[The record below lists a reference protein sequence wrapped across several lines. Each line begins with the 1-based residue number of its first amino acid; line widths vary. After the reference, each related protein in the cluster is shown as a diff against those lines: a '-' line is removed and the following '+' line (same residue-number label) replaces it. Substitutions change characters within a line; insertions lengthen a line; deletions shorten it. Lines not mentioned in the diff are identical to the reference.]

1 MGKLFDDLCKGPVVV
16 VDDRI
21 GDEED
26 LINKLIGEIKDNKLP
41 VLCYKSLYEVK
52 NELPSLL
59 FSNFIVLDWKFVGGG
74 EPTIGVI
81 TGAEAE
87 TIAEQ
92 EVIEFIKQLKQICL
106 APIFIL
112 SAFDKDWILSKLRD
126 AGIAT
131 GEKSYVFV
139 ESKAVLCETS
149 GKLIS
154 TVEEW
159 IADSPHVYLSKC
171 WSNEWLTKNT
181 MVFWDLYELHPN
193 WPALF
198 YRAFEQEEDP
208 ILALRDTLFQLVF
221 SKIDVSQVEHSL
233 LTKEAEEKDDTA
245 RNQSLKELYRRLV
258 YLDKDIDR
266 DVRPGDIFK
275 REGSYYLNIRP
286 ECDTTRRA
294 GSNPEIYLLKGDSR
308 TPKEVKKSSY
318 KPPYGIIDKENEITM
333 PLLDGNPFVV
343 FNKRG
348 LSVERYSEW
357 ENCKICRVASPFI
370 TRMRQSYSSYLGR
383 FGVPSYPE
391 QILKSLFES
400 THESSLT

>member
-1 MGKLFDDLCKGPVVV
+1 MGVLFEKLCKGPVVV

-21 GDEED
+21 GDKED
-26 LINKLIGEIKDNKLP
+26 LINKLIGEIKENKLP
-41 VLCYKSLYEVK
+41 VLPYKSLYEVK
-52 NELPSLL
+52 NELPGLL
-59 FSNFIVLDWKFVGGG
+59 FSNFIVLDWKFGGG
-74 EPTIGVI
+74 GDPTIGVV
-81 TGAEAE
+81 TGDEAE
-87 TIAEQ
+87 RVLEQ
-92 EVIEFIKQLKQICL
+92 EVIEFIKEIKRICL

-112 SAFDKDWILSKLRD
+112 TAYDKDWILSKLSD
-126 AGIAT
+126 AGIPT
-131 GEKSYVFV
+131 GERSYVFV
-139 ESKAVLCETS
+139 ENKDVLCKAS

-154 TVEEW
+154 TIEKW
-159 IADSPHVYLSKC
+159 IADSPHIYLGKC
-171 WSNEWLTKNT
+171 WSNEWLRKNI

-221 SKIDVSQVEHSL
+221 SEIDISQVEPSL
-233 LTKEAEEKDDTA
+233 LTKETEEKDETA
-245 RNQSLKELYRRLV
+245 RDGSLKELYRRLV
-258 YLDKDIDR
+258 YLDKDK

-275 REGSYYLNIRP
+275 KEGSYYLNIRP

-370 TRMRQSYSSYLGR
+370 TKMRQSYSSYLGR

-400 THESSLT
+400 TDESSLT

>member
-1 MGKLFDDLCKGPVVV
+1 MGVLFEKLCKGPVVV

-21 GDEED
+21 GVEED
-26 LINKLIGEIKDNKLP
+26 LINKLIGEIRENKLP
-41 VLCYKSLYEVK
+41 VLCYKSLYDVK
-52 NELPSLL
+52 NELPGLL

-87 TIAEQ
+87 TVAEQ

-106 APIFIL
+106 APIFIV

-149 GKLIS
+149 GKFIS
-154 TVEEW
+154 TIEEW
-159 IADSPHVYLSKC
+159 IADSPHVYLGKC

-181 MVFWDLYELHPN
+181 LVFWDLYELDPN

-221 SKIDVSQVEHSL
+221 SEIDVSEVEPSF
-233 LTKEAEEKDDTA
+233 LTRKAEEKDKAA
-245 RNQSLKELYRRLV
+245 RNESLKELYRRLV
-258 YLDKDIDR
+258 YLRKDIDR
-266 DVRPGDIFK
+266 DIRPGDIFK
-275 REGSYYLNIRP
+275 RDGSYYLNIRP
-286 ECDTTRRA
+286 ECDTTRRT
-294 GSNPEIYLLKGDSR
+294 SNPEVYLLKGDIR
-308 TPKEVKKSSY
+308 TPGEVKKRSY
-318 KPPYGIIDKENEITM
+318 KPDYGIIDKENEITM
-333 PLLDGNPFVV
+333 PLLDGNSFVV
-343 FNKRG
+343 FNKRR
-348 LSVERYSEW
+348 LLVEKYSGWKEH
-357 ENCKICRVASPFI
+357 KICRVASPFI
-370 TRMRQSYSSYLGR
+370 TKMRQGYSSYLGR

-391 QILKSLFES
+391 QILESLFES
-400 THESSLT
+400 TEESSST

>member
-1 MGKLFDDLCKGPVVV
+1 MGDLFEKLCKGPVVV

-26 LINKLIGEIKDNKLP
+26 SINKLIGEIKDNKLP

-87 TIAEQ
+87 TVAEQ
-92 EVIEFIKQLKQICL
+92 EVIEFIKELKRICL

-131 GEKSYVFV
+131 GGKSYVFV
-139 ESKAVLCETS
+139 ESKAVLCETP

-154 TVEEW
+154 TIEEW
-159 IADSPHVYLSKC
+159 IADSPHVYLGKC

-221 SKIDVSQVEHSL
+221 SEIDVSQVEPSF
-233 LTKEAEEKDDTA
+233 LTREAEEKDDTA
-245 RNQSLKELYRRLV
+245 RNESLKELYRRLV

-275 REGSYYLNIRP
+275 KESSYYLNIRP

-294 GSNPEIYLLKGDSR
+294 GSDPDIYLLRGDTR
-308 TPKEVKKSSY
+308 APQEMKKTSY
-318 KPPYGIIDKENEITM
+318 THPYGIIDKDNEITM
-333 PLLDGNPFVV
+333 LLLDGNPFVV
-343 FNKRG
+343 FNKRK
-348 LSVERYSEW
+348 LSVERYSKW
-357 ENCKICRVASPFI
+357 KDCKICRVASPFI
-370 TRMRQSYSSYLGR
+370 TRNRQSYSSYLGR

-391 QILKSLFES
+391 QILESLFES
-400 THESSLT
+400 TEESSST

>member
-1 MGKLFDDLCKGPVVV
+1 MGDLFEKLCKGPVIV

-52 NELPSLL
+52 NELSGLI
-59 FSNFIVLDWKFVGGG
+59 FSNFIVLDWKFVGG

-87 TIAEQ
+87 TVAEQ
-92 EVIEFIKQLKQICL
+92 EVIQFIKELKKVCL

-112 SAFDKDWILSKLRD
+112 SNFDKDWILSKLKD
-126 AGIAT
+126 AGIPT
-131 GEKSYVFV
+131 GEKNYVFV
-139 ESKAVLCETS
+139 EKKDVLCETS

-154 TVEEW
+154 TIEEW
-159 IADSPHVYLSKC
+159 IADSPHIYLGKC

-193 WPALF
+193 WPTLF
-198 YRAFEQEEDP
+198 YRAFEKEEDP

-221 SKIDVSQVEHSL
+221 SEIDVSQVESSF
-233 LTKEAEEKDDTA
+233 LTREEAKEKDEGA
-245 RNQSLKELYRRLV
+245 RSESLKELYRRLV
-258 YLDKDIDR
+258 YLNKDIDR
-266 DVRPGDIFK
+266 DIRPGDIFK
-275 REGSYYLNIRP
+275 RDGSYYLNIRP
-286 ECDTTRRA
+286 ECDTTRRT
-294 GSNPEIYLLKGDSR
+294 SNPEVYLLKGDIR
-308 TPKEVKKSSY
+308 TPEEVKKSSY

-343 FNKRG
+343 FNKRE

-357 ENCKICRVASPFI
+357 KNCKICRVASPFI
-370 TRMRQSYSSYLGR
+370 TRIRQSYSSYLGR

-391 QILKSLFES
+391 QILESLFES
-400 THESSLT
+400 AEEST

>member
-1 MGKLFDDLCKGPVVV
+1 MGDLFEKLCKGPVVV

-26 LINKLIGEIKDNKLP
+26 SINKLIGEIKDNKLP

-81 TGAEAE
+81 AGAEAE
-87 TIAEQ
+87 TVAEQ
-92 EVIEFIKQLKQICL
+92 EVIEFIKELKRICL

-131 GEKSYVFV
+131 GGKSYVFV
-139 ESKAVLCETS
+139 ESKAVLCETP

-154 TVEEW
+154 TIEEW
-159 IADSPHVYLSKC
+159 IADNPHVYLGKC
-171 WSNEWLTKNT
+171 WTNEWLTKNT
-181 MVFWDLYELHPN
+181 MVFWDLYKLYPN

-198 YRAFEQEEDP
+198 YQAFEKEEDP

-221 SKIDVSQVEHSL
+221 SEIDVSQVEPSF
-233 LTKEAEEKDDTA
+233 LTTGAEETDEATG
-245 RNQSLKELYRRLV
+245 NEPLKELYRRLV
-258 YLDKDIDR
+258 YLDKDIDK
-266 DVRPGDIFK
+266 DIRPGDIFK
-275 REGSYYLNIRP
+275 KDGHYYLNIRP
-286 ECDTTRRA
+286 ECDTTRRTT
-294 GSNPEIYLLKGDSR
+294 NPKVYLLKGDVR
-308 TPKEVKKSSY
+308 APQIVKDNSY
-318 KPPYGIIDKENEITM
+318 DPDYGIVDRDTEITM

-343 FNKRG
+343 FKKRN
-348 LSVERYSEW
+348 LSIKEYSEMK
-357 ENCKICRVASPFI
+357 EYKIFRVSSPFI
-370 TRMRQSYSSYLGR
+370 TKWRQSYSSYLGR

-391 QILKSLFES
+391 QFLESLFES
-400 THESSLT
+400 TEESFST